1 VPQIGN
7 RCPGINEVHTFESRF
22 CIDSC
27 DHQCMPASVLVH
39 IQNKQR
45 VDPHQGFYIS
55 ATALVDSACPRQLY
69 YERTIDYYV
78 EPRKNWWSIRGTL
91 LHQILQNPDLTAL
104 LDDIHTYVY
113 RAIRKGEAVD
123 VAKAE
128 ELVTKIMETGKELSL
143 LLPSQNHIKDWDA
156 EISYQWDFTDANGN
170 PARLYGTIDV
180 LRRELK
186 QIIDYKTIGDKGLPI
201 IKNGAKPDHEW
212 QFNIYRFLVEKG
224 HPVGVKPEDY
234 QPVEIEKITAYYMTM
249 MEIVQTGGLLD
260 VTTGYQVKE
269 PDDGYLTKQIIAE
282 RDDIVTKKGKRKDS
296 INPADK
302 ELSHKVKYR
311 LTYAIPEVKL
321 RPLEEVE
328 AFIRRKSQVLID
340 AFQQSVVP
348 DMCAP
353 DVREWKCDDYCHD
366 AIRAACDAHNAKV
379 GTPRVVAVIKPAA
392 TEIQVEA

>member
-1 VPQIGN
+1 
-7 RCPGINEVHTFESRF
+7 
-22 CIDSC
+22 
-27 DHQCMPASVLVH
+27 
-39 IQNKQR
+39 
-45 VDPHQGFYIS
+45 
-55 ATALVDSACPRQLY
+55 
-69 YERTIDYYV
+69 
-78 EPRKNWWSIRGTL
+78 
-91 LHQILQNPDLTAL
+91 
-104 LDDIHTYVY
+104 
-113 RAIRKGEAVD
+113 
-123 VAKAE
+123 
-128 ELVTKIMETGKELSL
+128 
-143 LLPSQNHIKDWDA
+143 
-156 EISYQWDFTDANGN
+156 
-170 PARLYGTIDV
+170 V